1 MKKTLFFLGLIIT
14 LLSCDK
20 SKKLDIKS
28 FRSGTFEIP
37 GDDKIDKTVFTRK
50 DTLQIE
56 TYGDRVDSL
65 AIHWKNN
72 FNYTLRMLNPKTDLD
87 KELINV
93 KITKI
98 KSNSYNFEAII
109 GHSNYIQKGTVNK
122 IVE

>member
-1 MKKTLFFLGLIIT
+1 MKKIVVFIVCVSLF
-14 LLSCDK
+14 SCVERNKIDV
-20 SKKLDIKS
+20 KS
-28 FRSGTFEIP
+28 FRTGTFEIP
-37 GDDKIDKTVFTRK
+37 GDEKLDRTIFTRN

-56 TYGDRVDSL
+56 KYGNRVDSL

-93 KITKI
+93 KITKVTP
-98 KSNSYNFEAII
+98 KAYNFEAII

-122 IVE
+122 ISE